1 MEEIA
6 WCRVSARA
14 LLRNAKRV
22 ANELRR
28 CNVRLVFAESCTAG
42 LLSATLAQFPGISQ
56 WLCGSAV
63 VYRVDTKVQWLGVSV
78 RDLQRHS
85 AVSAP
90 VTRQMSLGVL
100 RHTPEADWSA
110 SVTGHFGPAA
120 PMELDGI
127 VFFAIASRS
136 ARAASV
142 LECEAVRLTAKVR
155 KVRQRQAV
163 AWVLDRLYR
172 RLHKEPRH

>member
-6 WCRVSARA
+6 TCRVSPGE
-14 LLRNAKRV
+14 LLRNAERV

-63 VYRVDTKVQWLGVSV
+63 VYRQDTKVQWLGVSV
-78 RDLQRHS
+78 RDLERHS

-110 SVTGHFGPAA
+110 SVTGHLGPAA
-120 PMELDGI
+120 PLELDGV
-127 VFFAIASRS
+127 VFFAMASRS
-136 ARAASV
+136 ARTASV
-142 LECEAVRLTAKVR
+142 LECEAVRLTAKAR
-155 KVRQRQAV
+155 RVRQRQAV

-172 RLHKEPRH
+172 RLRRDHRN